1 MIIINKDGNLIKE
14 YDKLHLFQLMDEHH
28 FLQPGEKNGLLL
40 LMKKYVLDSFVMTSV
55 FLNGSEPI
63 PFKAPKFYS

>member
-1 MIIINKDGNLIKE
+1 MVN
-14 YDKLHLFQLMDEHH
+14 
-28 FLQPGEKNGLLL
+28 LL

-63 PFKAPKFYS
+63 PFKAPKFRASVTLLKSKVPVKSSFASPDSPMIFPHGSIIKEYY